1 MPATGWATPLQH
13 DVAADN
19 FTPDARRKII
29 QLRKNQHGAQQ
40 CLTRRGAAMKR
51 TLSVVE
57 GSRRVKHVGRPV
69 GFAEGKRAGAREGI
83 QFNLRVN
90 LVWPVKARVLS
101 SLEFSIS
108 FDEFKSANLLT
119 AIFLPDFDL
128 WRFNHPKTFIRDNLQ
143 RAYLFA
149 SIENVTVH

>member
-1 MPATGWATPLQH
+1 MAPNARLPEVAKGVGYNAVGNLAAATPMRQ
-13 DVAADN
+13 V
-19 FTPDARRKII
+19 I
-29 QLRKNQHGAQQ
+29 
-40 CLTRRGAAMKR
+40 
-51 TLSVVE
+51 VV
-57 GSRRVKHVGRPV
+57 GRRVD
-69 GFAEGKRAGAREGI
+69 AREGI